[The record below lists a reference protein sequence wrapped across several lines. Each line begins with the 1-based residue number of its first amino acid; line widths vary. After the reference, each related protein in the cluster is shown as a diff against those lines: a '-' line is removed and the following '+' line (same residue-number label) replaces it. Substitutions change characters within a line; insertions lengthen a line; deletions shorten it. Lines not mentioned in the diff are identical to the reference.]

1 VVQRLAFATV
11 LLLGMLIAVVLIESG
26 SDKAPP
32 LPTDPGEIRTDAAEV
47 NPGQT
52 LANGRAVTDE
62 QERSAVVES
71 PQPAVPS
78 LAEVGHRLRVA
89 VLVDERPAAGVAV
102 EAFLADGKGIL
113 RDVRLA
119 PLSTDVSGSVEFV
132 FQEPR
137 ALRVRVRG
145 SGGGIVTGD
154 SWSQLNRE
162 AGETSLRLR
171 LQRGAMLTGRVLDS
185 EGQIASGWAR
195 FALASNEAE
204 LDTEAV
210 HSAGAALDHEGRFAV
225 AVPMSGPL
233 VFRVSLD
240 GAGRSLPGAAFVAPN
255 SETDVGDV
263 QLHGVGRIAGRL
275 VLGDGTALGSAQ
287 VEVEAQLVGE
297 PPEGALGLTW
307 GTARPA
313 AEGRFEL
320 AGLIPGEY
328 ELRVT
333 EGLND
338 LRLLGSTRF
347 PTGTTHSEL
356 TVDAWWLFVRARD
369 AQGRVLA
376 IELVDFG
383 PDAASGGE
391 RAGSLRSTTVP
402 RPGDVFEAVQATG
415 GSLYFAATSRAP
427 EGSGAAEKMPAPDS
441 SASGS
446 KTSFDGTQ
454 VANGEE
460 RRLYTGFF
468 DGAIA
473 SGRHD
478 LDLTL
483 DARGLGS
490 LRVHFVGDGV
500 VQDARI
506 HLSALTRGSGWLSM
520 GRFPLEQGQPEL
532 LWHPLPPGRYALK
545 AYITGVDMHEE
556 PLLVAEQDLESEF
569 EILSGATI
577 SVDLPLRRAG
587 NYELQLVGVEGVDQA
602 RLKGRKSPD
611 DPWEFLFLSQRYT
624 KADGTLGMQVGSSF
638 DPARPVR
645 GPSPMLPGRYSIL
658 VECNG
663 YEPVE
668 LTLDVLAGEITRR
681 EVPMTLAATR

>member
-1 VVQRLAFATV
+1 MGLRLAFVALAFIALLVVAV
-11 LLLGMLIAVVLIESG
+11 LSGGDTEGPSPSAPAMDDVQKGLGQPSPGEGSPTARVGSDEPERTAVVQSA
-26 SDKAPP
+26 APS
-32 LPTDPGEIRTDAAEV
+32 V
-47 NPGQT
+47 
-52 LANGRAVTDE
+52 
-62 QERSAVVES
+62 
-71 PQPAVPS
+71 PATTV
-78 LAEVGHRLRVA
+78 VGHRLRVQVTVEEQPEA
-89 VLVDERPAAGVAV
+89 DVLV
-102 EAFLADGKGIL
+102 EAFLFDAERFLEDA
-113 RDVRLA
+113 RVA
-119 PLSTDVSGSVEFV
+119 PLSTDASGMVEFALE
-132 FQEPR
+132 EPR
-137 ALRVRVRG
+137 AVRARVRG

-154 SWSQLNRE
+154 SWSQLNLE

-195 FALASNEAE
+195 FALASNEAA

-210 HSAGAALDHEGRFAV
+210 HSTGAALDHEGRFAV

-240 GAGRSLPGAAFVAPN
+240 GAGRSLPGAAFVAPD

-297 PPEGALGLTW
+297 PPEGALGLSW

-320 AGLIPGEY
+320 AGLMPGEY

-369 AQGRVLA
+369 EQGRSIA
-376 IELVDFG
+376 MHSIAFG
-383 PDAASGGE
+383 PDAAGGGE
-391 RAGSLRSTTVP
+391 RGGSLSMRNVP
-402 RPGDVFEAVQATG
+402 RPGDVLETVQSRGSTFYFVATP
-415 GSLYFAATSRAP
+415 LDP
-427 EGSGAAEKMPAPDS
+427 EGSSPAGKAGVAVSSDSVSGKPS
-441 SASGS
+441 SAPSLPTA
-446 KTSFDGTQ
+446 K
-454 VANGEE
+454 E
-460 RRLYTGFF
+460 RQRYTGFI
-468 DGAIA
+468 DGAA
-473 SGRHD
+473 PSGRHD
-478 LDLTL
+478 LDLS
-483 DARGLGS
+483 REHQGLGS
-490 LRVHFVGDGV
+490 LRVRFVGDGV
-500 VQDARI
+500 VEDAAL

-520 GRFPLEQGQPEL
+520 ERFPLAQGQQEL
-532 LWHPLPPGRYALK
+532 LWQPLPPGRYALK
-545 AYITGVDMHEE
+545 AYITGPEMDQE
-556 PLLVAEQDLESEF
+556 PLLVAEPDLESEF
-569 EILSGATI
+569 DIRPGATT

-587 NYELQLVGVEGVDQA
+587 NYELQLVGVEGVEKA
-602 RLKGRKSPD
+602 RLKGRESPEEE
-611 DPWEFLFLSQRYT
+611 WELLFLSQRFT
-624 KADGTLGMQVGSSF
+624 RGDGTFGVGVGHSF
-638 DPARPVR
+638 NPARPVR

-658 VECNG
+658 VECDG

-668 LTLDVLAGEITRR
+668 LTVDVRAGEVARYD
-681 EVPMTLAATR
+681 VSMTPAGAR